1 MWLILLFIEHYGKI
15 KKYANTLLCLVY
27 TYIEVSFRI
36 IVYCLL
42 GAATVD
48 FLAYWHQ
55 GEDRTSLVKVD
66 FVLKVMTREFH
77 VYSYVGSAQF
87 IKKDWL
93 SSVWRQI
100 PIVERFP
107 EFSSSYRD
115 NLWEEKFGL
124 TWTQSTNLQEEK
136 PCQTINDCG
145 RLGFTGNVVPPKPTT
160 TMSELYH
167 NILEIRVYVL
177 KIRELFFNNFCIY
190 QIVEENQNALSTHI
204 IKVDFLEISTCNTM
218 HKHLNKT
225 LVLFFCFISFHNK
238 LELGLHQYQK
248 SYNIL
253 VI

>member
-55 GEDRTSLVKVD
+55 GEDRSSLVELD
-66 FVLKVMTREFH
+66 FVLKVMREFH

-87 IKKDWL
+87 IKNYWL

-100 PIVERFP
+100 SIVERFP

-145 RLGFTGNVVPPKPTT
+145 QLGFTGNVVPPKPTT
-160 TMSELYH
+160 TMSELYL

-177 KIRELFFNNFCIY
+177 KIPELFFNNFCIY
-190 QIVEENQNALSTHI
+190 QIIEENQNALSTW
-204 IKVDFLEISTCNTM
+204 FSW
-218 HKHLNKT
+218 
-225 LVLFFCFISFHNK
+225 
-238 LELGLHQYQK
+238 
-248 SYNIL
+248 NIYL
-253 VI
+253 